1 MINAMYSDILVMRH
15 PEIGSVEK
23 TAGVVEVPVINAGDG
38 ANQHPTQALLDVY
51 TILKE
56 RGELDNLHIA
66 IVGDLKYGRTTHS
79 LVFLMGLFENVSFSF
94 ISPEELKMPDKVI
107 DFLQEKNISYSETQ
121 SYEE

>member
-1 MINAMYSDILVMRH
+1 L
-15 PEIGSVEK
+15 
-23 TAGVVEVPVINAGDG
+23 EVLNAGDG